1 MYQTFVFKQK
11 DIFQLKNII
20 LLVVISLFNH
30 TIQGQRQLDSV
41 KAIEDFTIFKNIL
54 TEAHPALYEYIS
66 KDSLSHLFLS
76 QRNKISDSTSDID
89 LYKSL
94 ATISSPI
101 GDGHL
106 QLFAPNTLKTE
117 SYYFPL
123 ILKIIDSEFYTDTE
137 DFGIPIGSKIIEI
150 NGIKTTTI
158 LQKFKKYIS
167 SDGYN
172 LTRKYRD
179 IELKFGLYY
188 AYEFG
193 ITKKFKID
201 YNIPHSKEIVSIF
214 LDAEP
219 FIKVRLRN
227 AKRNSY
233 FHTFHKNTDTIRYF
247 EDRISNKN
255 PYVYYKK
262 DLKTAVLVVNSFS
275 GDIKIFKSN
284 LIKIFKEINK
294 KKVEHLII
302 DVRNNDGGYRPNA
315 IHLFSFI
322 TNKIFKQR
330 TKEFVAS
337 LQIPEKDY
345 VIKTLGDEN
354 LFLKAK
360 FNQHPVIDGWEIKF
374 DELETIMVP
383 EKHHFNG
390 KVYVLTSGTTFSA
403 GTEFVLNAKNDPEIM
418 ILGEETGG
426 GYYQHVGEFPVYYEL
441 PNSKIIMVISL
452 EKIEHFVKDQSVAK
466 GSGILPD
473 KFINMDIKDLITGTD
488 PLLKYLYQLIR
499 INKN

>member
-1 MYQTFVFKQK
+1 MKNFIFFVT
-11 DIFQLKNII
+11 IG
-20 LLVVISLFNH
+20 LFNYSNY
-30 TIQGQRQLDSV
+30 GQQQLDSV
-41 KAIEDFTIFKNIL
+41 KATEDFTVFKNIL
-54 TEAHPALYEYIS
+54 TKGHPALYEYIS
-66 KDSLSHLFLS
+66 KDSLSHLFS
-76 QRNKISDSTSDID
+76 SKKNKINDSITDID
-89 LYKSL
+89 LYKSMV
-94 ATISSPI
+94 TIVSPI

-123 ILKIIDSEFYTDTE
+123 ILKIIDSEFYTDTK
-137 DFGIPIGSKIIEI
+137 DFGIPIGSKIVQI
-150 NGIKTTTI
+150 NGAKTATL

-172 LTRKYRD
+172 NTRKYRD
-179 IELKFGLYY
+179 IELKFGLYF

-193 ITKKFKID
+193 ITKQF
-201 YNIPHSKEIVSIF
+201 EIVYQAPDSEKIVNIT

-233 FHTFHKNTDTIRYF
+233 FHPFHKNTDTIQYF
-247 EDRISNKN
+247 ENRISNKN

-275 GDIKIFKSN
+275 GDIRIFKSN

-315 IHLFSFI
+315 IHLFSFL
-322 TNKIFKQR
+322 TENIFKQR
-330 TKEFVAS
+330 TKEFVAT
-337 LQIPEKDY
+337 LEIPEKEY

-360 FNQHPVIDGWEIKF
+360 FSQHPVMDGWEIKF

-383 EKHHFNG
+383 EKHRFTG
-390 KVYVLTSGTTFSA
+390 KVYVLASGTTFSA
-403 GTEFVLNAKNDPEIM
+403 GTEFVLNAKNDPEI
-418 ILGEETGG
+418 IVLGEETGG

-441 PNSKIIMVISL
+441 PNSKIIMVIFL
-452 EKIEHFVKDQSVAK
+452 EKIEHFVKDQSVIK
-466 GSGILPD
+466 GSGIVPD
-473 KFINMDIKDLITGTD
+473 KYISIDIKDIINGTD
-488 PLLKYLYQLIR
+488 PLLNYLYQLISV
-499 INKN
+499 NKN